1 VKPAGWALGALLMAS
16 GCSRPAPPA
25 LSGPLAAAESA
36 YFRAR
41 NLADTIVIAKARGMD
56 TMPGTPKIKALL
68 QWKDSAEHLVAR
80 LDTMAMGA
88 EDRRVVR
95 VLRGELELVTNLKTP
110 VDVIEAL
117 GGADDQASERGFCRY
132 DPARVLADSDGI
144 AALSDRI
151 MACYTVA
158 AANIP
163 YRGGKL
169 DRLTVL
175 SRLAMTES
183 SAERRRLF
191 LALQPVWRSVNGAG
205 DALSPWRQLTQAR
218 VARFRTRNDQPQ
230 AIKALTLGLPL
241 DSVESWLVA
250 ILDAW
255 RRAQPDTVLEPW
267 DYHYYVGESSREL
280 SPRIPRDQL
289 DSLNRRWYGMLG
301 ANLDSLK
308 IHYDLAP
315 RPGKTAVAFATF
327 AARPRRT
334 PAGWDPG
341 EPWVFATYRVGGLD
355 NLVELLH
362 ENGHA
367 VHIASIRTRP
377 AYTDWPDSDVFTE
390 ALGDLVALDVYE
402 PLWQY
407 RMLGDSVSAAVG
419 LRGKYGSVM
428 LDVAW
433 ALLEIR
439 MAQAPSR
446 DPNVVWA
453 DITSRYLHI
462 RPHPELSWWAMRG
475 QLVDSPGYMLN
486 YGLGAVLTAQIRARI
501 RELHGDWTA
510 GDPTWYP
517 WVRDRLYRFGQE
529 RPTSAVL
536 QDFLG
541 GALSPDAILAELRL
555 GGRRGVTQ

>member
-1 VKPAGWALGALLMAS
+1 MLGA
-16 GCSRPAPPA
+16 
-25 LSGPLAAAESA
+25 
-36 YFRAR
+36 
-41 NLADTIVIAKARGMD
+41 D
-56 TMPGTPKIKALL
+56 
-68 QWKDSAEHLVAR
+68 
-80 LDTMAMGA
+80 
-88 EDRRVVR
+88 
-95 VLRGELELVTNLKTP
+95 
-110 VDVIEAL
+110 
-117 GGADDQASERGFCRY
+117 
-132 DPARVLADSDGI
+132 
-144 AALSDRI
+144 
-151 MACYTVA
+151 
-158 AANIP
+158 
-163 YRGGKL
+163 
-169 DRLTVL
+169 
-175 SRLAMTES
+175 
-183 SAERRRLF
+183 
-191 LALQPVWRSVNGAG
+191 
-205 DALSPWRQLTQAR
+205 
-218 VARFRTRNDQPQ
+218 
-230 AIKALTLGLPL
+230 
-241 DSVESWLVA
+241 
-250 ILDAW
+250 
-255 RRAQPDTVLEPW
+255 
-267 DYHYYVGESSREL
+267 
-280 SPRIPRDQL
+280 L
-289 DSLNRRWYGMLG
+289 DSLR
-301 ANLDSLK
+301 

-327 AARPRRT
+327 ASRPRRT

-433 ALLEIR
+433 ALLEVR
-439 MAQAPSR
+439 MLRDASR

-501 RELHGDWTA
+501 RQLHGDWTT
-510 GDPTWYP
+510 GDPAWYP
-517 WVRDRLYRFGQE
+517 WVRDRIYRFGRE
-529 RPTSAVL
+529 RRSTELLEEFFGGPISPAAL
-536 QDFLG
+536 LADLG
-541 GALSPDAILAELRL
+541 RIRSSPDSATS
-555 GGRRGVTQ
+555 GRRR